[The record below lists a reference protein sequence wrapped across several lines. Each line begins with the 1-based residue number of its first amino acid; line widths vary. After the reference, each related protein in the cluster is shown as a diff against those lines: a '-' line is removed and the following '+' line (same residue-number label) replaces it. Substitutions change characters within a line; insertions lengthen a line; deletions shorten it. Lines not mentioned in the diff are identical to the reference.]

1 MVISNSRIFGCMRDF
16 IQSSFNLLHPFPN
29 GSLLQSFFQ
38 SDSDSGE
45 LEEDNSGEYP
55 FCEQPF
61 SICSVCGYKT
71 YFHWAERFTID
82 SAFERFTM
90 HLDST
95 SHQQKLSA
103 LLPISRR
110 LQYLSASINEPLE
123 KNLEAVTSVFWDPRT
138 CPVPPGCDPRRF
150 GLCIKRFLGNQGYSG
165 PLTITAIG
173 VLTDDV
179 PPFILEGVYSS
190 GVSLNNA
197 FGDRAFSET
206 LDGLITGFTL
216 KNEPPANIM
225 VISDGKYFTS
235 KYAFGLEL
243 SGYNI
248 LRCDSLESIFSLPD
262 SGALEDDECI
272 DEMSESAFWICSI
285 CDMGKRY
292 QGFQNFSSHVLS
304 RQHSLQ
310 WEKWHLCSGQWAKAN
325 DVPPFILEGV
335 YSSGV
340 SLNNAF
346 GDRAFSET
354 LDGLIT
360 GFTLKNEP
368 PANIMVISDGKYFTS
383 KYAFG
388 LELSGYN
395 ILRCDSLESIFS
407 LPDSGALED
416 DECIDEMSESAFWI
430 CSICDM
436 GKRYQGFQNFSSHV
450 LSRQHSLQWEK
461 WHLCSGQWAKASI
474 RRLASFEF
482 TLIHISF
489 AINVT

>member
-1 MVISNSRIFGCMRDF
+1 MKGSRARVSETAEFGYWHCLVCDRDSLGQRSFIKHLSDEHHKEKMQMFARKRATNRMLPRQSVDPDVHARRIWSSCDTTLVYWDINSCPVPPGCDASLVAPCIKRFLTEEGCSGPLSIIAIGRLTEVPNDILRKVFSSGISLHNVPYGPSDTEDLILHHSIHHSSNLMVISNSRIFGCMRDF

-38 SDSDSGE
+38 SDSDSDSGE
-45 LEEDNSGEYP
+45 LEEDNNGEYP

-110 LQYLSASINEPLE
+110 LQYLSAPINEPLE

-138 CPVPPGCDPRRF
+138 CPVPRGCDPRRF

-179 PPFILEGVYSS
+179 PLYILEGVYSG

-292 QGFQNFSSHVLS
+292 QGFLNFSRHVLS
-304 RQHSLQ
+304 RPHSLQ
-310 WEKWHLCSGQWAKAN
+310 WEKWHLCSG
-325 DVPPFILEGV
+325 
-335 YSSGV
+335 
-340 SLNNAF
+340 
-346 GDRAFSET
+346 
-354 LDGLIT
+354 
-360 GFTLKNEP
+360 
-368 PANIMVISDGKYFTS
+368 
-383 KYAFG
+383 
-388 LELSGYN
+388 
-395 ILRCDSLESIFS
+395 
-407 LPDSGALED
+407 
-416 DECIDEMSESAFWI
+416 
-430 CSICDM
+430 
-436 GKRYQGFQNFSSHV
+436 
-450 LSRQHSLQWEK
+450 
-461 WHLCSGQWAKASI
+461 
-474 RRLASFEF
+474 RRR
-482 TLIHISF
+482 
-489 AINVT
+489 V